1 MALRRE
7 NLNLQFCNLLYKTK
21 ILFLQFL
28 ILKQQFGVFLCSH
41 FFMVQFGEET
51 PWALIKMARIQS
63 PMIAKMLTIQVKTVA
78 TELPG

>member
-1 MALRRE
+1 
-7 NLNLQFCNLLYKTK
+7 
-21 ILFLQFL
+21 
-28 ILKQQFGVFLCSH
+28 
-41 FFMVQFGEET
+41 MVQFGEET